1 MNKAKKIFVLYTGGT
16 IGMIDGGQ
24 GLIPDTAIT
33 RKILVN
39 HSDSLSFDWHVCDP
53 LIDSSAVTP
62 ENWQNWLTLLQ
73 KNIPNYDGIL
83 ILHGTDTL
91 AYTANILAL
100 TLRDLAKPIIL
111 TGAQLPYDAPD
122 SDAPFNL
129 ATAVAA
135 LDLALPQV
143 SIAFNGKLFPA
154 VGSTKIST
162 EDSEGFD
169 NPHFG
174 ISGSWSPEN
183 GWRHLRHRPSEKQ
196 RHSLPTYRLNPNVRI
211 TCCTFIPGLSKQIF
225 SDGLNPNLTDAAI
238 LQSYGHGNTP
248 SSPELIQAV
257 EQFTASGRPVLNI
270 SQVSKGNAARVYA
283 QSNALL
289 QAGALNGG
297 RMNLETA
304 TALLILA
311 VSNHW
316 TTEQL
321 QTEIAALQ
329 PF

>member
-1 MNKAKKIFVLYTGGT
+1 MNKQKKIFVLYTGGT
-16 IGMIDGGQ
+16 IGMIESGH

-33 RKILVN
+33 RKILAN
-39 HSDSLSFDWHVCDP
+39 HSDGLSFDWHVCDP

-62 ENWQNWLTLLQ
+62 ENWQSWLALLQ

-100 TLRDLAKPIIL
+100 TLRSLEKPIVL
-111 TGAQLPYDAPD
+111 TGAQQPYGAPD

-135 LDLALPQV
+135 LNLALPQV

-154 VGSTKIST
+154 VGSSKIST
-162 EDSEGFD
+162 EDPEGFN

-174 ISGSWSPEN
+174 ISGSWLPEN
-183 GWRHLRHRPSEKQ
+183 GWQHIRHRPSEKQ
-196 RHSLPTYRLNPNVRI
+196 QQGLALKLNPNVRI
-211 TCCTFIPGLSKQIF
+211 ACYTFIPGLSKQLF
-225 SDGLNPNLTDAAI
+225 SDGLNPNQADAAI

-248 SSPELIQAV
+248 SYPELIQAV
-257 EQFTASGRPVLNI
+257 QQFTASGRPVLNI
-270 SQVSKGNAARVYA
+270 SQVGKGNAARVYA

-289 QAGALNGG
+289 QAGAVNGG

-316 TTEQL
+316 TPQQL